1 MRFETTLLQTGNNT
15 GIEVPPEV
23 IEALGGGKRPA
34 VALTVN
40 TYAFRSTVGVMGGK
54 SLVPFSSE
62 HRAASGLK
70 GGDAITVDIEL
81 DAAPREV
88 IVPEDFAAA
97 LDTAGVRAA
106 FDKLAFSHRKEHV
119 RAIEDA
125 KTADTRTRR
134 IEKAIEKLKQ

>member
-1 MRFETTLLQTGNNT
+1 MRFETKLLQTGNNT

-40 TYAFRSTVGVMGGK
+40 GYAYRSTVGVMGGK
-54 SLVPFSSE
+54 SLVPFSSD
-62 HRAASGLK
+62 HRVASGLK
-70 GGDAITVDIEL
+70 GGDAITVEIEL
-81 DAAPREV
+81 DVAPREV
-88 IVPEDFAAA
+88 TVPADLATA
-97 LDTAGVRAA
+97 LDAAGLRPA

-125 KTADTRTRR
+125 KTADTRIRR
-134 IEKAIEKLKQ
+134 IEKAIEKLKS